1 VTTLV
6 GRTAEKA
13 DPSGECRAAVEAPP
27 HRGRWLVLCIVTA
40 SGKNS
45 SSSTAAA
52 VGQRFVPTVRTA
64 RSVCVERG
72 SRSTNGLSCRATVRA
87 VGVHATRLSVMRT
100 VSRSSHRIFS
110 LRNEGIAPLL

>member
-6 GRTAEKA
+6 GRTAETA
-13 DPSGECRAAVEAPP
+13 APSGEWREAVEAPP
-27 HRGRWLVLCIVTA
+27 HRGRGLLLCIVTA

-52 VGQRFVPTVRTA
+52 VGQRFVPTVRAA

-72 SRSTNGLSCRATVRA
+72 SRSTTGLPSRATVRA
-87 VGVHATRLSVMRT
+87 VGVHATRLSVRRT
-100 VSRSSHRIFS
+100 VSSSSHRLLS
-110 LRNEGIAPLL
+110 LRNKGITQLL